1 VLNNSHSLTLRW
13 SVPIPTT
20 SRIDILFICI
30 STTYERQV
38 EYVSLFL
45 FNNKKDEQQAIGQII
60 VKVKKNK
67 ILTTV

>member
-1 VLNNSHSLTLRW
+1 M
-13 SVPIPTT
+13 
-20 SRIDILFICI
+20 
-30 STTYERQV
+30 YERQV

-45 FNNKKDEQQAIGQII
+45 FNNKEDEQQAIRQII